1 MLRRRLGPTPT
12 EGNIEGRWGTET
24 MRERGFAVRKL
35 IGLAALVAIA
45 VLLVASAAQAGGG
58 HRHHHHHNGSKGF
71 FGLNYSFKEISS
83 KDASMLKK
91 SGAKTVRWIMFW
103 PRIESS
109 SGHFDWSVPD
119 KFVGSLAAKGIR
131 VLPIM
136 WGSPRWVE
144 PQAITPPLNTQ
155 AARDA
160 WQQYLKKAVKR
171 YGPGGKFWRKFKQ
184 DHHKRKPVPI
194 TTWDIWNEPNLKGAM
209 NPPSPVLYSQ
219 LLGLAHSAIKKVDK
233 NADVMFGGLLGH
245 SPSGATAWNF
255 LDQVYQQPGAKKHF
269 DVAAIHAYA
278 GSTSDVMD
286 QVHQMRDV
294 MKRNGDQKTPLW
306 IAEMGWGSLP
316 KNPANGGQTQG
327 LQGQKKILKSS
338 FTKLKKKRKA
348 LNIGKVLWF
357 NFRDPA
363 GGNTQFCAYCTSA
376 GLLRNDYSPK
386 PAWDAFRKFTH

>member
-1 MLRRRLGPTPT
+1 M
-12 EGNIEGRWGTET
+12 
-24 MRERGFAVRKL
+24 MVERGSFVRR
-35 IGLAALVAIA
+35 IVVLAAVAAIA
-45 VLLVASAAQAGGG
+45 ALLAAPVAQAKGGG
-58 HRHHHHHNGSKGF
+58 KNL
-71 FGLNYSFKEISS
+71 FGLNYSFKDMTS
-83 KDASMLKK
+83 KDAGMLKK

-109 SGHFDWSVPD
+109 SGNFDWSQPD
-119 KFVGSLAAKGIR
+119 KFVGDLAAKGIR

-160 WQQYLKKAVKR
+160 WQGFLKAAVKR
-171 YGPGGKFWRKFKQ
+171 YGPNGKFWRTSFKK
-184 DHHKRKPVPI
+184 DHHKKEPVPI

-209 NPPSPVLYSQ
+209 NPPSPVLYAQ
-219 LLGLAHSAIKKVDK
+219 LLDLAHNAIKKVDK

-255 LDQVYQQPGAKKHF
+255 LDQVYEQPGAKKDF

-278 GSTSDVMD
+278 GSVSDMLD
-286 QVHQMRDV
+286 QVKQMRDV
-294 MKRNGDQKTPLW
+294 MNKHGDKKTPLW
-306 IAEMGWGSLP
+306 LAEFGWGSLP
-316 KNPANGGQTQG
+316 KNPQNGGETQG
-327 LQGQKKILKSS
+327 LQGQKKILKKS
-338 FTKLKKKRKA
+338 FSKLKKKRKA
-348 LNIGKVLWF
+348 LNIGKALWF

-376 GLLRNDYSPK
+376 GLLRNNYQPK
-386 PAWDAFRKFTH
+386 PSWDAFRKFTR

>member
-1 MLRRRLGPTPT
+1 MVL
-12 EGNIEGRWGTET
+12 
-24 MRERGFAVRKL
+24 AVVAAVAAL
-35 IGLAALVAIA
+35 LAAPV
-45 VLLVASAAQAGGG
+45 AQAKGGG
-58 HRHHHHHNGSKGF
+58 KNL
-71 FGLNYSFKEISS
+71 FGLNYSFKEISG

-103 PRIESS
+103 PRIETS

-119 KFVGSLAAKGIR
+119 KFVGDLAAKGIR

-144 PQAITPPLNTQ
+144 HQAITPPLNTQ

-160 WQQYLKKAVKR
+160 WQGFLKAAVKR
-171 YGPGGKFWRKFKQ
+171 YGPGGKFWRKSFKKG
-184 DHHKRKPVPI
+184 HHKKKPLPI

-209 NPPSPVLYSQ
+209 NPPSPVLYAQ
-219 LLGLAHSAIKKVDK
+219 LLDLAHSAITKVDK
-233 NADVMFGGLLGH
+233 HADVMFGGLLGH

-255 LDQVYQQPGAKKHF
+255 LDQVYHQPGAKKDF

-278 GSTSDVMD
+278 GSVGDMLD
-286 QVHQMRDV
+286 QVKQMRDV
-294 MKRNGDQKTPLW
+294 MNKHGDKKTPLW
-306 IAEMGWGSLP
+306 IAEIGWGSLP
-316 KNPANGGQTQG
+316 RDPANGGQTQG
-327 LQGQKKILKSS
+327 LQGQKKILKKS
-338 FTKLKKKRKA
+338 FSKLKKKRDA
-348 LNIGKVLWF
+348 LNIGKMLWF

-376 GLLRNDYSPK
+376 GLFRNDYQPK